1 MYEQVS
7 KLKRLVAKKNIKQ
20 EAQIIAISSGK
31 GGVGKTSFSVNFAIA
46 LKSLGKNVLIVDADF
61 GLANIDIML
70 GVNIEHDLSSVI
82 KKEKTLDEIIV
93 TGFNGV
99 KIISGGSGV
108 LELINL
114 TPQNADELMYSL
126 NTLDE
131 LFDVIIF
138 DTGAGITEVIKQI
151 IGSSELAY
159 IIITPEPTAM
169 MDAYALI
176 KTMYRQTEYLLPEIR
191 LVANMVESANE
202 GMTIMKGFSS
212 VVKKNMGFEPTQ
224 SGYVVND
231 DCVKRAIKAQTPLL
245 NIAPD
250 CKAAKCIHDIAKK
263 HCGELVNDTN
273 KRGLAMFFERL
284 LRRQYRRVG
293 E

>member
-7 KLKRLVAKKNIKQ
+7 KLKRLVAKKNSRQ
-20 EAQIIAISSGK
+20 QAQIIAISSGK

-46 LKSLGKNVLIVDADF
+46 LKNLGKKVLVVDADF

-70 GVNIEHDLSSVI
+70 GVNIEYDLSSVI
-82 KKEKTLDEIIV
+82 KKEKTLDQIIV
-93 TGFNGV
+93 TGSNGV

-114 TPQNADELMYSL
+114 TPQNAEELIYSL

-131 LFDVIIF
+131 LFDIIIF
-138 DTGAGITEVIKQI
+138 DTGAGITEVIRQI

-169 MDAYALI
+169 MDAYALV
-176 KTMYRQTEYLLPEIR
+176 KTMYKTENMLPEIR

-202 GMTIMKGFSS
+202 GATLMKGFSS
-212 VVKKNMGFEPTQ
+212 VVKKNMGFEPIQ

-250 CKAAKCIHDIAKK
+250 CKAAKCIYDIAKK
-263 HCGELVNDTN
+263 HCGELINDTD
-273 KRGLAMFFERL
+273 KRGIAMFFERL